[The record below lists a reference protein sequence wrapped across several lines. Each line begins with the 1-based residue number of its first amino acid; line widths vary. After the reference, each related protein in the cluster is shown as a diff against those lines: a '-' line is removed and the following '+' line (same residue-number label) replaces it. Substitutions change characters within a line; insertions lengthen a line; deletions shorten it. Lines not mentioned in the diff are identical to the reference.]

1 MQVFPLSISLFS
13 LLYNILLYAVFFFK
27 GQCVYFQVLL
37 LQKKR
42 MLPLAFLNT
51 FPDTNAVQLVIRLGV
66 IVIIVQLISCV
77 RFFVT
82 PWTVAHQASLSFT
95 TSQSLLKLMS
105 IESMMPSNHFV
116 LCCPL
121 LILPSILLR
130 TRVFS
135 DELTF
140 HLGSHKYWG
149 FSFRSVLPMNIQSW
163 FPLGLTS
170 VISFQSMGLS
180 SVFFNT
186 TDQKHQF
193 FSVLSWR
200 TPGTVEPGGLPSLGL
215 HRVEHNWSNLAAAA
229 ASALWSNFHI
239 YTRLPGKP

>member
-1 MQVFPLSISLFS
+1 M
-13 LLYNILLYAVFFFK
+13 LYFFFK
-27 GQCVYFQVLL
+27 GQCFYFQFLLLQKRLLL

-66 IVIIVQLISCV
+66 VVIIVQLISCV

-82 PWTVAHQASLSFT
+82 AWTVAHQASLSFT
-95 TSQSLLKLMS
+95 TSRSLRKFMS

-116 LCCPL
+116 LCCPF
-121 LILPSILLR
+121 LILPSILPR

-170 VISFQSMGLS
+170 VISFQSTGLSQVSSSTPQFKSINS
-180 SVFFNT
+180 SVFFPGEPQGQWSLVGCHLWGCTELDT
-186 TDQKHQF
+186 TE
-193 FSVLSWR
+193 V
-200 TPGTVEPGGLPSLGL
+200 T
-215 HRVEHNWSNLAAAA
+215 
-229 ASALWSNFHI
+229 
-239 YTRLPGKP
+239 